1 MFTTRPELL
10 GTFGATA
17 STHWLS
23 AVTGMGVL
31 ERGGNAFDAAATMGF
46 VQQVVEPQRNGPAGE
61 VPILFHQAGSDG
73 VRAISGQGTAP
84 AAATV
89 EHYRALGLDLVPGTG
104 FLAATIPGAF
114 DAWMV
119 LIRDRGTL
127 PLRQILEPAIAL
139 AGNGYPMTPRIV
151 NGIEK
156 VAETFRID
164 WPTSAAVYL
173 PGGKPPVVGSYLK
186 NPALARTF
194 RRLVEEGEAAGG
206 DRVRQ
211 IEAAR
216 RAWSQGFVAEAIDR
230 FVRSAVK
237 DTSGRA
243 HAGVITAD
251 DMAHWQAREEAP
263 VSYDYGRYTVA
274 KCGTWSQGPV
284 FLQQLALLAGDDIA
298 KLDPNGPEFVH
309 LVVEATKLAFADRN
323 AYYGDPDFVEVP
335 LPHLLSDAYNRERR
349 KRIGENASLDTPPG
363 NVPGYQP
370 NVAKLKH
377 GPDITLEPRW
387 RAAMPSDTC
396 HLDVVDR
403 HGNMVAATP
412 SGGWLPSSP
421 VIPDLGFP
429 LGTRGQIFSLD
440 PKHPNALMPGKR
452 PRTTLTPSFALRDG
466 KPYMVFGT
474 PGGDQQDQWA
484 LVMFLRHV
492 HHGMNLQQAIDA
504 PAFHTAHFESSFWP
518 RGAEPGKVRIESRF
532 GDAVAA
538 DLKRRGHDVEVVDG
552 WSEGNLSAITRDGEV
567 LRAGANPRFM
577 EGYAVAR

>member
-23 AVTGMGVL
+23 AATGMGVL

-164 WPTSAAVYL
+164 WPTSAALYL

-243 HAGVITAD
+243 HTGVITAD
-251 DMAHWQAREEAP
+251 DMAHWRAREEAP

-298 KLDPNGPEFVH
+298 KLDPTGPEFVH

-349 KRIGENASLDTPPG
+349 KRIGENAALDTPPG

-370 NVAKLKH
+370 NVAKLKR

-440 PKHPNALMPGKR
+440 PRHPNALMPGKR

-474 PGGDQQDQWA
+474 PGGDQQDQWS

>member
-46 VQQVVEPQRNGPAGE
+46 VQQVVEPHRNGPGGE
-61 VPILFHQAGSDG
+61 VPILFHQAGTDG
-73 VRAISGQGTAP
+73 VRAISGQGVAP

-89 EHYRALGLDLVPGTG
+89 ERYRGFGLDLVPGTG
-104 FLAATIPGAF
+104 LLAATIPGPF

-119 LIRDRGTL
+119 LIRDRGTV
-127 PLRQILEPAIAL
+127 PLRAILEPAIAL
-139 AGNGYPMTPRIV
+139 ADKGYPMIPRLANAIA
-151 NGIEK
+151 K
-156 VAETFRID
+156 VAEVFKTD
-164 WPTSAAVYL
+164 WPTSAALYL
-173 PGGKPPVVGSYLK
+173 PGGHPPKAGTYFR
-186 NPALARTF
+186 NPALAQTF
-194 RRLVEEGEAAGG
+194 RRLLEEAEAAGG

-230 FVRSAVK
+230 FVRTPVK

-243 HAGVITAD
+243 HAGLITAAD
-251 DMAHWQAREEAP
+251 IAGWRAREEAP
-263 VSYDYGRYTVA
+263 VTYDYGRYTVA
-274 KCGTWSQGPV
+274 KCGPWTQGPV
-284 FLQQLALLAGDDIA
+284 FLQQLALLNGRDLAG
-298 KLDPNGPEFVH
+298 LDPVGAEFVH

-335 LPHLLSDAYNRERR
+335 LPTLLSDAYNRERR
-349 KRIGENASLDTPPG
+349 KRISSAAALDTPPG
-363 NVPGYQP
+363 AIPGYQP
-370 NVAKLKH
+370 NVAKLVR
-377 GPDITLEPRW
+377 GPNIALEPRW
-387 RAAMPSDTC
+387 KAAMPGDTC
-396 HLDVVDR
+396 HLDVIDR

-440 PKHPNALMPGKR
+440 PAHPNALVPGKR
-452 PRTTLTPSFALRDG
+452 PRTTLTPSMALRDG
-466 KPYMVFGT
+466 KPYMAFGT
-474 PGGDQQDQWA
+474 PGGDQQDQWS

-492 HHGMNLQQAIDA
+492 HHGMNLQEAIDA
-504 PAFHTAHFESSFWP
+504 PAFHTSHFQSSFWP
-518 RGAEPGKVRIESRF
+518 RGSEPGKVAIEGRF
-532 GDAVAA
+532 GEAVAK
-538 DLKRRGHDVEVVDG
+538 DLKRRGHDVVVVDD
-552 WSEGNLSAITRDGEV
+552 WSEGNLSAITRDGEM
-567 LRAGANPRFM
+567 LRAGANPRYM

>member
-1 MFTTRPELL
+1 MFTTRPELS

-23 AVTGMGVL
+23 AATGMGVL

-46 VQQVVEPQRNGPAGE
+46 VQQIVEPHRNGPGGE
-61 VPILFHQAGSDG
+61 VPILFLEAGKGG
-73 VRAISGQGTAP
+73 VRAISGQGVAP
-84 AAATV
+84 GAATIDR
-89 EHYRALGLDLVPGTG
+89 YRALGVNLIPGTG
-104 FLAATIPGAF
+104 YLAATVPGAF
-114 DAWMV
+114 DAWML

-127 PLRQILEPAIAL
+127 PVRDILAPAIAL
-139 AGNGYPMTPRIV
+139 AERGYPAIPRLANAIA
-151 NGIEK
+151 K
-156 VAETFRID
+156 VAEVFRTD

-173 PGGKPPVVGSYLK
+173 ASGEAPKAGTYIK
-186 NPALARTF
+186 NPVLAETF
-194 RRLVEEGEAAGG
+194 RRVVAEAEAAGG

-216 RAWSQGFVAEAIDR
+216 RAWSKGFVAEAVER
-230 FVRSAVK
+230 FVKTPVK
-237 DTSGRA
+237 DASGRA
-243 HAGVITAD
+243 HAGLVTAD
-251 DMAHWQAREEAP
+251 DMARWRAKEEAP

-274 KCGTWSQGPV
+274 KCGPWSQGPV
-284 FLQQLALLAGDDIA
+284 FLQQLALLQGIDVGS
-298 KLDPNGPEFVH
+298 LDPNGAEFVH
-309 LVVEATKLAFADRN
+309 LVAESTKLAFADRN

-335 LPHLLSDAYNRERR
+335 LPQLLDPAYNDRRR
-349 KRIGENASLDTPPG
+349 KEITEKAIRGAQPGAVPDYRPNIGKPVRPGAVEERWKGATPG
-363 NVPGYQP
+363 
-370 NVAKLKH
+370 
-377 GPDITLEPRW
+377 
-387 RAAMPSDTC
+387 DTC

-440 PKHPNALMPGKR
+440 PAHPNALAPGKR

-466 KPYMVFGT
+466 KPYMAFGT

-504 PAFHTAHFESSFWP
+504 PAFHTADFESSFWP
-518 RGAEPGKVRIESRF
+518 REAEPGKLIVEGRF
-532 GDAVAA
+532 GETVVK
-538 DLKRRGHDVEVVDG
+538 DLERRGHKVEVADD
-552 WSEGNLSAITRDGEV
+552 WSEGNLSAITKDGDV
-567 LRAGANPRFM
+567 IRAAANPRFM
-577 EGYAVAR
+577 EGYAIAR

>member
-23 AVTGMGVL
+23 AATGMGVL

-164 WPTSAAVYL
+164 WPTSAALYL
-173 PGGKPPVVGSYLK
+173 PGGKSPVVGSYLK

-243 HAGVITAD
+243 HTGVITAD

-370 NVAKLKH
+370 NVAKLKR

-440 PKHPNALMPGKR
+440 PRHPNALMPGKR

-474 PGGDQQDQWA
+474 PGGDQQDQWS